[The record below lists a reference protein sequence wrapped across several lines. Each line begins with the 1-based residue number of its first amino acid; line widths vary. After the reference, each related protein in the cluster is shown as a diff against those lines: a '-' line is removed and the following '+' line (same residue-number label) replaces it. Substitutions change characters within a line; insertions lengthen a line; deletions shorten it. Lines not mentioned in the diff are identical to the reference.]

1 MEKELTYTNLMDME
15 QRKRANLINCI
26 GGFKSL
32 CLIGTVNNDAKTNL
46 AIFNSIVHIGANPPL
61 IGFVIRPDSVDR
73 HTLAN
78 ILETNYFTINHVNQ
92 AIYKQAHQTSARYPK
107 DISEFNATGLTP
119 DYKNTFTA
127 PFVKQSLIQIG
138 LEFKQRIDIALNS
151 TIIIIGQIKVLY
163 FPNNCL
169 CEDGFL
175 DIEKANTI
183 TCSGLDSYH
192 LTKRFDRLAYSKPN
206 TETQSVTLNY
216 LA

>member
-32 CLIGTVNNDAKTNL
+32 CLIGTVNNDANTNL

-78 ILETNYFTINHVNQ
+78 ILETNYFTINHVNE
-92 AIYKQAHQTSARYPK
+92 AIYKQSHQTSARYPK

-138 LEFKQRIDIALNS
+138 VEFKQRIDIALNS
-151 TIIIIGQIKVLY
+151 TIIIIGEIKVLY